1 MEVNSAVRAGWSVG
15 DLTVCGGGRVMRV
28 AALGEVRPDTATL
41 VSAADPGGV
50 REYVVTV
57 ALTPMPTAAE
67 VITCYGCLAKTHLWI
82 DATHTNRTSGACV
95 RLIRCS
101 RCFVDALD
109 FRDCEIHAVSA
120 TVRPHHLS
128 RRRPC

>member
-1 MEVNSAVRAGWSVG
+1 MEVDSAARAGWSVG

-41 VSAADPGGV
+41 VPAADFGGV

-57 ALTPMPTAAE
+57 ALTRMPTAAQ
-67 VITCYGCLAKTHLWI
+67 VITCLGCLARTHLWI
-82 DATHTNRTSGACV
+82 DATHTNRASGARV

-101 RCFVDALD
+101 RCFADALEV
-109 FRDCEIHAVSA
+109 RDCEIHVVSA
-120 TVRPHHLS
+120 TIRPHNLA
-128 RRRPC
+128 RRRRY

>member
-1 MEVNSAVRAGWSVG
+1 MEVNSAVRAGWAVG

-41 VSAADPGGV
+41 VSAADPGGA
-50 REYVVTV
+50 REYVVMV
-57 ALTPMPTAAE
+57 ALTPMPKDAE
-67 VITCYGCLAKTHLWI
+67 VITCLGCLAKTHLWI
-82 DATHTNRTSGACV
+82 DATHTNRASGARV

-101 RCFVDALD
+101 RCYIDALD

-120 TVRPHHLS
+120 SVRPHHLA
-128 RRRPC
+128 RRRRY

>member
-41 VSAADPGGV
+41 VPAADPGGA

-57 ALTPMPTAAE
+57 ALTPMPKAAE
-67 VITCYGCLAKTHLWI
+67 VITCLGCLAKTHLWI
-82 DATHTNRTSGACV
+82 DATHTNRTSGVRV

-101 RCFVDALD
+101 RCFADALD

-120 TVRPHHLS
+120 AARPHHLA
-128 RRRPC
+128 RRRRY

>member
-15 DLTVCGGGRVMRV
+15 DLTVCDGGRVMRV

-41 VSAADPGGV
+41 VSAADPGST

-57 ALTPMPTAAE
+57 ALTPMPKDAE
-67 VITCYGCLAKTHLWI
+67 VITCLGCLAKTHLWV
-82 DATHTNRTSGACV
+82 DATHTNRASGARV

-101 RCFVDALD
+101 RCYTDALD
-109 FRDCEIHAVSA
+109 FRDCEIHVVST

-128 RRRPC
+128 RRRRY

>member
-1 MEVNSAVRAGWSVG
+1 M
-15 DLTVCGGGRVMRV
+15 
-28 AALGEVRPDTATL
+28 
-41 VSAADPGGV
+41 

-82 DATHTNRTSGACV
+82 DATHTNRTSGARV

-101 RCFVDALD
+101 RCYTDALD
-109 FRDCEIHAVSA
+109 FRDCEIHAVST
-120 TVRPHHLS
+120 TVQPHHLA
-128 RRRPC
+128 RRRLY